1 MFVKVRSFVLFLYQN
16 LDIWYYHTIKSCN
29 PIQWGGEFVIFEEKT
44 MKSDKLYEGKL
55 VNLRIDT
62 VELPDKKYSKREIIE
77 HPGAVS
83 ILAITE
89 DDCVI
94 LVRQYRKAVE
104 RALLELP
111 AGKIELNEE
120 PAQTAKRELKEE
132 TGFQAEK
139 MEYLLEFFTSPGF
152 TNEKVYIFL
161 ASGLTEGETAL
172 EHGEFVETEI
182 IHINDLTKMIDRGQ
196 ILDSK
201 TIIGIQMAKKIFDK
215 KQ

>member
-1 MFVKVRSFVLFLYQN
+1 MV
-16 LDIWYYHTIKSCN
+16 
-29 PIQWGGEFVIFEEKT
+29 FEEKT

-77 HPGAVS
+77 HPGSVS
-83 ILAITE
+83 ILPITA
-89 DDCVI
+89 DNCVI

-120 PAQTAKRELKEE
+120 PGETARRELKEE
-132 TGFQAEK
+132 TGFSANK
-139 MEYLLEFFTSPGF
+139 IEYLLEFYTSPGF

-161 ASGLTEGETAL
+161 ATQLTGGSTEFDD
-172 EHGEFVETEI
+172 GEFIETEK
-182 IHINDLTKMIDRGQ
+182 IHIDDLMKMVDRGE

-201 TIIGIQMAKKIFDK
+201 TIIGIQFAKKILDK

>member
-1 MFVKVRSFVLFLYQN
+1 M
-16 LDIWYYHTIKSCN
+16 
-29 PIQWGGEFVIFEEKT
+29 IFEEKT

-77 HPGAVS
+77 HPGAVA

-89 DDCVI
+89 DGSVI

-111 AGKIELNEE
+111 AGRIEVNEE
-120 PAQTAKRELKEE
+120 PGQTAKRELQEE
-132 TGFQAEK
+132 TGFHAEK
-139 MEYLLEFFTSPGF
+139 MEYLLEFYTSPGF

-161 ASGLTEGETAL
+161 ATELSEGETKFD
-172 EHGEFVETEI
+172 HGEFIETEK
-182 IHINDLTKMIDRGQ
+182 IHINDLNTMVERGE

-201 TIIGIQMAKKIFDK
+201 TIIGIQFAKKIFDK
-215 KQ
+215 K